1 MVNKSSYGVTN
12 VLIQINHSFI
22 ENFRF
27 VYGNINQENAIEL
40 ANKLKENLSKSE
52 GTLVDS
58 TPQTVW

>member
-22 ENFRF
+22 KNFRF